1 MICLSVY
8 TSYNIR
14 VKKKSQEVENTDDR
28 GNNKSTGH
36 WP

>member
-1 MICLSVY
+1 MLEHY

-14 VKKKSQEVENTDDR
+14 VKKKKSQEVENTDDR